1 MLVDGPW
8 TVNWLK
14 CRLTNVVSSVVKL
27 FCYVIDLRFGPSKKL
42 QLLSTMRN
50 TCKGTYGIA
59 MQSDPI
65 DLIRDSL
72 RTKVELG
79 DYETTYVSKVQI
91 KLPLYI

>member
-1 MLVDGPW
+1 
-8 TVNWLK
+8 
-14 CRLTNVVSSVVKL
+14 
-27 FCYVIDLRFGPSKKL
+27 
-42 QLLSTMRN
+42 
-50 TCKGTYGIA
+50 